1 MYEKWK
7 TAFLTISTLFNLF
20 SCTPPQ
26 AALQASIRGLNIWW
40 EVVFPS
46 LLPFFIIAEL
56 LISIGVVKFI
66 GVILEPL
73 MRPLFRVPGIG
84 GFVWAMG
91 MASGFAGAKLSAR
104 LRKSNQ
110 LTQIEAERLVSLQ
123 THPIHFL
130 FLALFLSVFQ

>member
-1 MYEKWK
+1 MENGFPYHIN
-7 TAFLTISTLFNLF
+7 TFLTF

-26 AALQASIRGLNIWW
+26 AALLASIRGLNIWW

-91 MASGFAGAKLSAR
+91 MASGFR
-104 LRKSNQ
+104 WR
-110 LTQIEAERLVSLQ
+110 QIKR
-123 THPIHFL
+123 
-130 FLALFLSVFQ
+130 

>member
-1 MYEKWK
+1 MKMENRFPYHIN
-7 TAFLTISTLFNLF
+7 AIFNLF

-84 GFVWAMG
+84 GFVWAMEWLLV
-91 MASGFAGAKLSAR
+91 SAGAKLSAR
-104 LRKSNQ
+104 LRKA
-110 LTQIEAERLVSLQ
+110 I
-123 THPIHFL
+123 F
-130 FLALFLSVFQ
+130 